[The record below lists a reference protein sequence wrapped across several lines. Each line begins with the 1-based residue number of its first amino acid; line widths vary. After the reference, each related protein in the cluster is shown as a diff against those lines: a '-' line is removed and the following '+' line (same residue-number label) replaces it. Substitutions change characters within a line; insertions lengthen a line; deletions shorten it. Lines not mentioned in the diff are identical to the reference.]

1 MSLPMHPWLSEADQ
15 DRVVEGLV
23 STLQQSMISA
33 AA

>member
-1 MSLPMHPWLSEADQ
+1 MSMPLAGEADQ

-33 AA
+33 AT